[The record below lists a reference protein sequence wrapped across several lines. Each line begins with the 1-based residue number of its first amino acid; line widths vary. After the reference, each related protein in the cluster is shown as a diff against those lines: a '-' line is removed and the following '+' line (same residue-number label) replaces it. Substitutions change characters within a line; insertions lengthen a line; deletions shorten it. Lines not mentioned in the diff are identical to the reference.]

1 MAAKASRWSRD
12 HDGDDLPDVRH
23 RDEPPRGEAR
33 LPERPARGV
42 LRGSRAGRDD
52 RGAVHLPQMRER
64 RLAPRAADAGRVA
77 SRLDVALGR
86 VLSRVAREVVAEAEP
101 GELARGPDVRRGD
114 DRIRAVHAADGDV
127 DRAPPRGFAEG
138 ERRAAG
144 GAELAHGARRQMR
157 QWQWLTS
164 RVVALTR

>member
-1 MAAKASRWSRD
+1 
-12 HDGDDLPDVRH
+12 
-23 RDEPPRGEAR
+23 
-33 LPERPARGV
+33 
-42 LRGSRAGRDD
+42 
-52 RGAVHLPQMRER
+52 
-64 RLAPRAADAGRVA
+64 AADAGRVA

-114 DRIRAVHAADGDV
+114 DRVRAVHAADGDV
-127 DRAPPRGFAEG
+127 DRARPRGFAEG

-144 GAELAHGARRQMR
+144 GAQVTNGAPVVRRQMR

>member
-1 MAAKASRWSRD
+1 
-12 HDGDDLPDVRH
+12 
-23 RDEPPRGEAR
+23 
-33 LPERPARGV
+33 
-42 LRGSRAGRDD
+42 
-52 RGAVHLPQMRER
+52 MRER

-127 DRAPPRGFAEG
+127 DRARPRGFAG
-138 ERRAAG
+138 GGRRAAAR
-144 GAELAHGARRQMR
+144 GAPALVARP
-157 QWQWLTS
+157 LGP
-164 RVVALTR
+164 VP